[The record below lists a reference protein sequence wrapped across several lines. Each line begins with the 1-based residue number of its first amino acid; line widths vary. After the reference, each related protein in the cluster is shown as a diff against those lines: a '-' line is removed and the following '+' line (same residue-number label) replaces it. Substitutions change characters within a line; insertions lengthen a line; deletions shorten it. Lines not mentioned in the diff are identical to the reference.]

1 MRVSCLQENLS
12 RGLNIVGRAVSP
24 RSTLPVLGNILLATD
39 EGRLKLAATN
49 LEIGISCWI
58 GAKVEDEGAVTVP
71 SRLLGEFV
79 NQLPA
84 ERIDMDLSV
93 RTLMLNL
100 KCARYDTNIKGIDAS
115 EFPIIPTSDGA
126 DAIRIEADTLRK
138 MINQVAFA
146 AATDESR
153 PTLTGVHARF
163 HGNRLTLAATDGF
176 RLAVR
181 GTELAVTVPEKTEV
195 IIPARALSELSRIIG
210 LLPKAEGDAQMV
222 EITIASARN
231 QILFHL
237 PDVDMVSQLIDANFP
252 NYEAIIPKSFATRTI
267 IDTQPTLR
275 ALRVANLFARDS
287 SNIVRFQM
295 TPGHDG
301 APANL
306 TMTAT
311 SAEFGRQSG
320 QPGRHHRRTRV
331 GDRLQRPL
339 HAGGA
344 QHHRRAADCAGDH
357 PPQRARRRP
366 PGRRRP
372 RRVHLRRHADAH
384 QPLASQI

>member
-1 MRVSCLQENLS
+1 VRVSCLQENLS
-12 RGLNIVGRAVSP
+12 RGLNIVGRAVSA

-49 LEIGISCWI
+49 LEIGIVCWI
-58 GAKVEDEGAVTVP
+58 GAKVEDDGAVTVP
-71 SRLLGEFV
+71 ARLLGEFV
-79 NQLPA
+79 NQLPP

-126 DAIRIEADTLRK
+126 DAIRIEAETLRK
-138 MINQVAFA
+138 MINQVVFA

-153 PTLTGVHARF
+153 PTLTGVDARF
-163 HGNRLTLAATDGF
+163 NGKRLTLAATDGF

-181 GTELAVTVPEKTEV
+181 GTELAAAVPEKIEV
-195 IIPARALSELSRIIG
+195 IIPARSLSELSRIIG
-210 LLPKAEGDAQMV
+210 LLPKTEGEAQMV

-267 IDTQPTLR
+267 IDTQATLR

-301 APANL
+301 APASL

-311 SAEFGRQSG
+311 SAESGDNLANLDAIIEGPEGEIAFNGRYMLDVLNVIEEPQIALETTRASA
-320 QPGRHHRRTRV
+320 PGVVRPV
-331 GDRLQRPL
+331 GVGPEEFTCVVMPMHISR
-339 HAGGA
+339 
-344 QHHRRAADCAGDH
+344 
-357 PPQRARRRP
+357 
-366 PGRRRP
+366 
-372 RRVHLRRHADAH
+372 
-384 QPLASQI
+384 

>member
-58 GAKVEDEGAVTVP
+58 GAKVEDEGSVTVP
-71 SRLLGEFV
+71 ARLLGEFV

-126 DAIRIEADTLRK
+126 DAIRIEAETLRK
-138 MINQVAFA
+138 MINQVVFA

-153 PTLTGVHARF
+153 PTLTGVDARF
-163 HGNRLTLAATDGF
+163 NGNRLTLAATDGF

-181 GTELAVTVPEKTEV
+181 GTELAAAVPEKTEV

-210 LLPKAEGDAQMV
+210 LLPKVEGEAQMV

-252 NYEAIIPKSFATRTI
+252 NYEAIVPKSFATRTI
-267 IDTQPTLR
+267 VDTQATLR

-311 SAEFGRQSG
+311 SAESGDNLANLDAIIEGPEGEIAFNGRYMLDVLNVIEEPQIALETTRASA
-320 QPGRHHRRTRV
+320 PGVVRPV
-331 GDRLQRPL
+331 GVGPEEFTCVVMPMHISR
-339 HAGGA
+339 
-344 QHHRRAADCAGDH
+344 
-357 PPQRARRRP
+357 
-366 PGRRRP
+366 
-372 RRVHLRRHADAH
+372 
-384 QPLASQI
+384 

>member
-49 LEIGISCWI
+49 LEIGIVCWI
-58 GAKVEDEGAVTVP
+58 GAKVEDDGSVTVP
-71 SRLLGEFV
+71 ARLLSEFV
-79 NQLPA
+79 GQLPA

-126 DAIRIEADTLRK
+126 EAIRIEAETLRK
-138 MINQVAFA
+138 MINQVVFA

-153 PTLTGVHARF
+153 PTLTGVNARF
-163 HGNRLTLAATDGF
+163 NGKRLTLAATDGF

-181 GTELAVTVPEKTEV
+181 STELAAAVPEKSEV
-195 IIPARALSELSRIIG
+195 IIPARALAELSRIIG
-210 LLPKAEGDAQMV
+210 LLPKAEGEPQMV

-267 IDTQPTLR
+267 IDTQATLR

-301 APANL
+301 APASL

-311 SAEFGRQSG
+311 SAESGDNLANLDAIIEGPEGEIAFNGRYMLDVLNVIDEPQIALETTRASA
-320 QPGRHHRRTRV
+320 PGIVRPV
-331 GDRLQRPL
+331 GVGPEEFTCVVMPMHINR
-339 HAGGA
+339 
-344 QHHRRAADCAGDH
+344 
-357 PPQRARRRP
+357 
-366 PGRRRP
+366 
-372 RRVHLRRHADAH
+372 
-384 QPLASQI
+384 

>member
-58 GAKVEDEGAVTVP
+58 GAKVEDDGAVTVP
-71 SRLLGEFV
+71 SRLLSEFV

-126 DAIRIEADTLRK
+126 NAIRIEAETLRK
-138 MINQVAFA
+138 MINQVVFA

-153 PTLTGVHARF
+153 PTLTGVDARF
-163 HGNRLTLAATDGF
+163 NGKRLTLAATDGF

-181 GTELAVTVPEKTEV
+181 STDLAAAVPEKTEI

-210 LLPKAEGDAQMV
+210 LLPKSEGETQMV

-237 PDVDMVSQLIDANFP
+237 PDVAMVSQLIDANFP

-267 IDTQPTLR
+267 VDTQPTLR

-311 SAEFGRQSG
+311 SAESG
-320 QPGRHHRRTRV
+320 
-331 GDRLQRPL
+331 DN
-339 HAGGA
+339 
-344 QHHRRAADCAGDH
+344 
-357 PPQRARRRP
+357 
-366 PGRRRP
+366 
-372 RRVHLRRHADAH
+372 
-384 QPLASQI
+384 LASLDAVIEGPEGEIAFNGRYLLDVLNVIEEPQIALETTRASAPGVVRPVGVGPEEFTCVVMPMHISR

>member
-49 LEIGISCWI
+49 LEIGIVCWI
-58 GAKVEDEGAVTVP
+58 GAKVEDDGAVTVP
-71 SRLLGEFV
+71 ARLLGEFV

-138 MINQVAFA
+138 MINQVVFA

-153 PTLTGVHARF
+153 PTLTGVDARF
-163 HGNRLTLAATDGF
+163 NGNRLTLAATDGF

-181 GTELAVTVPEKTEV
+181 STELAAAVPEKTEV

-210 LLPKAEGDAQMV
+210 LLPKADGEAQMV
-222 EITIASARN
+222 EITISGARN

-252 NYEAIIPKSFATRTI
+252 NYEAIIPKSFATRTT
-267 IDTQPTLR
+267 IDTQSTLR

-301 APANL
+301 APASL

-311 SAEFGRQSG
+311 SAESGDNLANLDAIIEGPEGEIAFNGRYMLDVLNVIEEPQIALETTRPSA
-320 QPGRHHRRTRV
+320 PGVVRPV
-331 GDRLQRPL
+331 GVGPEEFTCVVMPMHISR
-339 HAGGA
+339 
-344 QHHRRAADCAGDH
+344 
-357 PPQRARRRP
+357 
-366 PGRRRP
+366 
-372 RRVHLRRHADAH
+372 
-384 QPLASQI
+384 

>member
-12 RGLNIVGRAVSP
+12 RGLNIVGRAFSP

-49 LEIGISCWI
+49 LEIGIVCWI
-58 GAKVEDEGAVTVP
+58 GAKVEDDGSVTVP
-71 SRLLGEFV
+71 ARLLSEFV
-79 NQLPA
+79 GQLPA

-126 DAIRIEADTLRK
+126 EAIRIEAETLRK
-138 MINQVAFA
+138 MINQVVFA

-153 PTLTGVHARF
+153 PTLTGVNARF
-163 HGNRLTLAATDGF
+163 NGKRLTLAATDGF

-181 GTELAVTVPEKTEV
+181 STELAAAVPEKSEV
-195 IIPARALSELSRIIG
+195 IIPARALAELSRIIG
-210 LLPKAEGDAQMV
+210 LLPKAEGEPQIV

-267 IDTQPTLR
+267 IDTQATLR

-301 APANL
+301 APASL

-311 SAEFGRQSG
+311 SAESGDNLANLDAIIEGPEGEIAFNGRYMLDVLNVIDEPQIALETTRASA
-320 QPGRHHRRTRV
+320 PGIVRPVAV
-331 GDRLQRPL
+331 GPEEFTCVVMPMHINR
-339 HAGGA
+339 
-344 QHHRRAADCAGDH
+344 
-357 PPQRARRRP
+357 
-366 PGRRRP
+366 
-372 RRVHLRRHADAH
+372 
-384 QPLASQI
+384 

>member
-1 MRVSCLQENLS
+1 LQENLS

-58 GAKVEDEGAVTVP
+58 GAKVEDDGAVTVP

-138 MINQVAFA
+138 MINQVVFA

-153 PTLTGVHARF
+153 PTLTGVNARF
-163 HGNRLTLAATDGF
+163 NGNRLTLAATDGF

-181 GTELAVTVPEKTEV
+181 GTELATTVPEKTEV

-210 LLPKAEGDAQMV
+210 LLPKTDGEAQMV

-267 IDTQPTLR
+267 IDTQATLR

-301 APANL
+301 APASL

-311 SAEFGRQSG
+311 SAESGDNLANLDAIIEGPEGEIAFNGRYMLDVLSVIDEPQIALETTRASA
-320 QPGRHHRRTRV
+320 PGVVRPV
-331 GDRLQRPL
+331 GVGPEEFTCVVMPMHISR
-339 HAGGA
+339 
-344 QHHRRAADCAGDH
+344 
-357 PPQRARRRP
+357 
-366 PGRRRP
+366 
-372 RRVHLRRHADAH
+372 
-384 QPLASQI
+384 

>member
-39 EGRLKLAATN
+39 DGRLKLAATN

-58 GAKVEDEGAVTVP
+58 GAKVEDDGSVTVP

-126 DAIRIEADTLRK
+126 DAIRIGADTLRK

-163 HGNRLTLAATDGF
+163 NGNRLTLAATDGF

-181 GTELAVTVPEKTEV
+181 GTELATAVPEKTEV

-210 LLPKAEGDAQMV
+210 LLPKTEGDAQTV

-267 IDTQPTLR
+267 VDTQGTLR

-311 SAEFGRQSG
+311 SAESGDNLANLDAIIEGPESEIAFNGRYMLEVLSIIDEPQIALETTRASA
-320 QPGRHHRRTRV
+320 PGVVRPV
-331 GDRLQRPL
+331 GVGPEEFTCVVMPMHISR
-339 HAGGA
+339 
-344 QHHRRAADCAGDH
+344 
-357 PPQRARRRP
+357 
-366 PGRRRP
+366 
-372 RRVHLRRHADAH
+372 
-384 QPLASQI
+384 

>member
-1 MRVSCLQENLS
+1 MRVSCLQDNLS

-58 GAKVEDEGAVTVP
+58 GAKIEDEGAVTIP
-71 SRLLGEFV
+71 ARLLSEFV
-79 NQLPA
+79 TQLPP

-115 EFPIIPTSDGA
+115 EFPIIPTSD
-126 DAIRIEADTLRK
+126 DQDVIRIDADTLRA
-138 MINQVAFA
+138 MITQVVFA

-163 HGNRLTLAATDGF
+163 QDQRLTLAATDGF

-181 GTELAVTVPEKTEV
+181 STALATAVPERMEV
-195 IIPARALSELSRIIG
+195 IVPARALSELARIIG
-210 LLPKAEGDAQMV
+210 LLPKAEGETQTV
-222 EITIASARN
+222 EITIAAARN

-237 PDVDMVSQLIDANFP
+237 PEVDMVSQLIDANFP
-252 NYEAIIPKSFATRTI
+252 NYEAIIPKSYSTRTVV
-267 IDTQPTLR
+267 DTQGTLR

-287 SNIVRFQM
+287 SNIVRFQI

-301 APANL
+301 ALGNL
-306 TMTAT
+306 TMIAT
-311 SAEFGRQSG
+311 SAE
-320 QPGRHHRRTRV
+320 
-331 GDRLQRPL
+331 
-339 HAGGA
+339 
-344 QHHRRAADCAGDH
+344 AGDNQAKLDALVEG
-357 PPQRARRRP
+357 PEGEIAFNGRYMLDVLGVITTPQIALETTRAGAPGVVRP
-366 PGRRRP
+366 VGSGPDEFTCVVMPMHVNR
-372 RRVHLRRHADAH
+372 
-384 QPLASQI
+384 

>member
-1 MRVSCLQENLS
+1 MRVSCLQDNLS

-58 GAKVEDEGAVTVP
+58 GAKVEDDGAVTVP
-71 SRLLGEFV
+71 ARLLSEFV
-79 NQLPA
+79 NQLPP

-115 EFPIIPTSDGA
+115 EFPIIPTSDGL
-126 DAIRIEADTLRK
+126 DAIRIAADTLRA
-138 MINQVAFA
+138 MINQVVFA

-163 HGNRLTLAATDGF
+163 QGKRLTLAATDGF

-181 GTELAVTVPEKTEV
+181 STELATAVPDKIEV
-195 IIPARALSELSRIIG
+195 IIPGRALSELSRIIG
-210 LLPKAEGDAQMV
+210 LLPKTEGDTPLV
-222 EITIASARN
+222 EIAIANARN

-252 NYEAIIPKSFATRTI
+252 NYEAIIPKSFATRTV
-267 IDTQPTLR
+267 IDTQAALR

-287 SNIVRFQM
+287 SNIVRFQI
-295 TPGHDG
+295 TPGSDG
-301 APANL
+301 MPGNL

-311 SAEFGRQSG
+311 SAE
-320 QPGRHHRRTRV
+320 
-331 GDRLQRPL
+331 
-339 HAGGA
+339 
-344 QHHRRAADCAGDH
+344 AGDNLANLDALVDG
-357 PPQRARRRP
+357 PEGEIAFNGRYMLDVLSVIDQPQIALETTRASAPGVVRP
-366 PGRRRP
+366 IGVGPEEFTCVVMPMHISR
-372 RRVHLRRHADAH
+372 
-384 QPLASQI
+384 

>member
-1 MRVSCLQENLS
+1 
-12 RGLNIVGRAVSP
+12 
-24 RSTLPVLGNILLATD
+24 VLGNILLATD

-58 GAKVEDEGAVTVP
+58 GAKVEDDGAVTVP

-163 HGNRLTLAATDGF
+163 NGNRLTLAATDGF

-181 GTELAVTVPEKTEV
+181 GTELAATVPEKTEV

-210 LLPKAEGDAQMV
+210 LLPKTDGEAQMV

-267 IDTQPTLR
+267 IDTQATLR

-301 APANL
+301 APASL

-311 SAEFGRQSG
+311 SAESGDNLANLDAIIEGPEGEIAFNGRYMLDVLNVIEEPQIALETTRASA
-320 QPGRHHRRTRV
+320 PGVLRPV
-331 GDRLQRPL
+331 GVGPEEFTAVVMPMHISR
-339 HAGGA
+339 
-344 QHHRRAADCAGDH
+344 
-357 PPQRARRRP
+357 
-366 PGRRRP
+366 
-372 RRVHLRRHADAH
+372 
-384 QPLASQI
+384 

>member
-58 GAKVEDEGAVTVP
+58 GAKVEDEGSVTVP

-153 PTLTGVHARF
+153 PTLTGVDARF
-163 HGNRLTLAATDGF
+163 NGNRLTLAATDGF

-181 GTELAVTVPEKTEV
+181 STDLAAAVPEKTEI

-210 LLPKAEGDAQMV
+210 LLPKSEGEPQMV
-222 EITIASARN
+222 EITVASARN

-311 SAEFGRQSG
+311 SAESG
-320 QPGRHHRRTRV
+320 
-331 GDRLQRPL
+331 DN
-339 HAGGA
+339 
-344 QHHRRAADCAGDH
+344 
-357 PPQRARRRP
+357 
-366 PGRRRP
+366 
-372 RRVHLRRHADAH
+372 
-384 QPLASQI
+384 LASLDAVIEGPEGEIAFNGRYMLEVLSIIDEPQIVLETTRPSAPGVVRPVGVGPEEFTCVVMPMHISR

>member
-1 MRVSCLQENLS
+1 LQENLS

-58 GAKVEDEGAVTVP
+58 GAKVEDDGAVTVP

-138 MINQVAFA
+138 MINQVVFA

-153 PTLTGVHARF
+153 PTLTGVNARF
-163 HGNRLTLAATDGF
+163 NGNRLTLAATDGF

-181 GTELAVTVPEKTEV
+181 GTELAAAVPEKTEV

-210 LLPKAEGDAQMV
+210 LLPKTEGEAQMV

-267 IDTQPTLR
+267 IDTQATLR

-301 APANL
+301 APASL

-311 SAEFGRQSG
+311 SAESGDNLANLDAIIEGPESEIAFNGRYMLDVLNVIEEPQIALETTRASA
-320 QPGRHHRRTRV
+320 PGVVRPV
-331 GDRLQRPL
+331 GVGPEEFTCVVMPMHISR
-339 HAGGA
+339 
-344 QHHRRAADCAGDH
+344 
-357 PPQRARRRP
+357 
-366 PGRRRP
+366 
-372 RRVHLRRHADAH
+372 
-384 QPLASQI
+384 

>member
-1 MRVSCLQENLS
+1 VRVSCLQENLS

-58 GAKVEDEGAVTVP
+58 GAKVEDDGAVTVP
-71 SRLLGEFV
+71 SRLLSEFV
-79 NQLPA
+79 SQLPA

-115 EFPIIPTSDGA
+115 EFPIIPTSDGN

-163 HGNRLTLAATDGF
+163 NGNRLTLAATDGF

-181 GTELAVTVPEKTEV
+181 STELSATVPEKMEV

-267 IDTQPTLR
+267 IDTQSTLR

-311 SAEFGRQSG
+311 SAESGDNLANLDAIIEGPESEIAVNGRYMLDVLTIIDEPQIALETTRPSA
-320 QPGRHHRRTRV
+320 PGVVRPV
-331 GDRLQRPL
+331 GVGPEEFTCVVMPMHISR
-339 HAGGA
+339 
-344 QHHRRAADCAGDH
+344 
-357 PPQRARRRP
+357 
-366 PGRRRP
+366 
-372 RRVHLRRHADAH
+372 
-384 QPLASQI
+384 

>member
-1 MRVSCLQENLS
+1 VRVSCLQENLS

-58 GAKVEDEGAVTVP
+58 GAKVEDDGAVTVP
-71 SRLLGEFV
+71 SRLLSEFV

-126 DAIRIEADTLRK
+126 DAIRIEAETLRK
-138 MINQVAFA
+138 MINQVVFA

-153 PTLTGVHARF
+153 PTLTGVDARF
-163 HGNRLTLAATDGF
+163 NGKRLTLAATDGF

-181 GTELAVTVPEKTEV
+181 STDLAAAVPEKTEV

-210 LLPKAEGDAQMV
+210 LLPKSDGEAQMV

-267 IDTQPTLR
+267 VDTQPTLR

-311 SAEFGRQSG
+311 SAESGDNLANLDAVIEGPEGEIAFNGRYLLDVLNVIEEPQIALETTRASA
-320 QPGRHHRRTRV
+320 PGVVRPV
-331 GDRLQRPL
+331 GVGPEEFTCVVMPMHISR
-339 HAGGA
+339 
-344 QHHRRAADCAGDH
+344 
-357 PPQRARRRP
+357 
-366 PGRRRP
+366 
-372 RRVHLRRHADAH
+372 
-384 QPLASQI
+384 

>member
-58 GAKVEDEGAVTVP
+58 GAKVEDDGAVTVP
-71 SRLLGEFV
+71 SRLLSEFV

-126 DAIRIEADTLRK
+126 DAIRIEAETLRK
-138 MINQVAFA
+138 MINQVVFA

-153 PTLTGVHARF
+153 PTLTGVDARF
-163 HGNRLTLAATDGF
+163 NGKRLTLAATDGF

-181 GTELAVTVPEKTEV
+181 STDLAAAVPEKTEV

-210 LLPKAEGDAQMV
+210 LLPKSDGEAQMV

-267 IDTQPTLR
+267 VDTQPTLR

-311 SAEFGRQSG
+311 SAESGDNLANLDAVIEGPEGEIAFNGRYLLDVLNVIEEPQIALETTRASA
-320 QPGRHHRRTRV
+320 PGVVRPV
-331 GDRLQRPL
+331 GVGPEEFTCVVMPMHISR
-339 HAGGA
+339 
-344 QHHRRAADCAGDH
+344 
-357 PPQRARRRP
+357 
-366 PGRRRP
+366 
-372 RRVHLRRHADAH
+372 
-384 QPLASQI
+384 

>member
-49 LEIGISCWI
+49 LEIGIVCWI
-58 GAKVEDEGAVTVP
+58 GAKVEDDGSVTVP
-71 SRLLGEFV
+71 ARLLSEFV
-79 NQLPA
+79 GQLPA

-126 DAIRIEADTLRK
+126 EAIRIEAETLRK
-138 MINQVAFA
+138 MINQVVFA

-153 PTLTGVHARF
+153 PTLTGVNARF
-163 HGNRLTLAATDGF
+163 NGKRLTLAATDGF

-181 GTELAVTVPEKTEV
+181 STELAAAVPEKSEV
-195 IIPARALSELSRIIG
+195 IIPARALAELSRIIG
-210 LLPKAEGDAQMV
+210 LLPKAEGEPQMV

-267 IDTQPTLR
+267 IDTQATLR

-301 APANL
+301 APASL

-311 SAEFGRQSG
+311 SAESGDNLANLDAIIEGPEGEIAFNGRYMLDVLNVIDEPQIALETTRASA
-320 QPGRHHRRTRV
+320 PGIVRPV
-331 GDRLQRPL
+331 GVGPEEFTCVVMPMHISR
-339 HAGGA
+339 
-344 QHHRRAADCAGDH
+344 
-357 PPQRARRRP
+357 
-366 PGRRRP
+366 
-372 RRVHLRRHADAH
+372 
-384 QPLASQI
+384 

>member
-49 LEIGISCWI
+49 LEIGIVCWI
-58 GAKVEDEGAVTVP
+58 GAKVEDDGSVTVP
-71 SRLLGEFV
+71 ARLLSEFV
-79 NQLPA
+79 GQLPA

-126 DAIRIEADTLRK
+126 EAIRIEAETLRK
-138 MINQVAFA
+138 MINQVVFA

-153 PTLTGVHARF
+153 PTLTGVNARF
-163 HGNRLTLAATDGF
+163 NGKRLTLAATDGF

-181 GTELAVTVPEKTEV
+181 STELAAAVPEKSEV
-195 IIPARALSELSRIIG
+195 IIPARALAELSRIIG
-210 LLPKAEGDAQMV
+210 LLPKAEGEPQIV

-267 IDTQPTLR
+267 IDTQATLR

-301 APANL
+301 APASL

-311 SAEFGRQSG
+311 SAESGDNLANLDAIIEGPEGEIAFNGRYMLDVLNVIDEPQIALETTRASA
-320 QPGRHHRRTRV
+320 PGIVRPV
-331 GDRLQRPL
+331 GVGPEEFTCVVMPMHISR
-339 HAGGA
+339 
-344 QHHRRAADCAGDH
+344 
-357 PPQRARRRP
+357 
-366 PGRRRP
+366 
-372 RRVHLRRHADAH
+372 
-384 QPLASQI
+384 

>member
-58 GAKVEDEGAVTVP
+58 GAKVEDDGAVTVP
-71 SRLLGEFV
+71 ARLLSEFV
-79 NQLPA
+79 GQLPA

-138 MINQVAFA
+138 MINQVVFA

-153 PTLTGVHARF
+153 PTLTGVDARF
-163 HGNRLTLAATDGF
+163 NGKRLTLAATDGF

-181 GTELAVTVPEKTEV
+181 STDLAAAVPEKTEI

-210 LLPKAEGDAQMV
+210 LLPKSEGEPQMV
-222 EITIASARN
+222 EITVASARN

-311 SAEFGRQSG
+311 SAESG
-320 QPGRHHRRTRV
+320 
-331 GDRLQRPL
+331 DN
-339 HAGGA
+339 
-344 QHHRRAADCAGDH
+344 
-357 PPQRARRRP
+357 
-366 PGRRRP
+366 
-372 RRVHLRRHADAH
+372 
-384 QPLASQI
+384 LASLDAVIEGPEGEIAFNGRYLLDVLNVIDEPQIALETTRASAPGVVRPVGVGPEEFTCVVMPMHISR

>member
-1 MRVSCLQENLS
+1 VRVSCLQENLS

-49 LEIGISCWI
+49 LEIGIVCWI
-58 GAKVEDEGAVTVP
+58 GAKVEDDGAVTAP
-71 SRLLGEFV
+71 ARLLSEFV
-79 NQLPA
+79 SQLPA

-126 DAIRIEADTLRK
+126 EVIRIEAETLRK

-153 PTLTGVHARF
+153 PTLTGVNARF
-163 HGNRLTLAATDGF
+163 NDKRLTLAATDGF

-181 GTELAVTVPEKTEV
+181 STELATAAPEKSEV
-195 IIPARALSELSRIIG
+195 IIPSRALTELSRIIG
-210 LLPKAEGDAQMV
+210 LLPKTEGEAQMV

-267 IDTQPTLR
+267 IDTQAALR

-301 APANL
+301 APASL

-311 SAEFGRQSG
+311 SAESGDNLANLDVIIEGPEGEIAFNGRYMLDVLNVIDEPQIALETTRASA
-320 QPGRHHRRTRV
+320 PGVVRPV
-331 GDRLQRPL
+331 GVGPEEFTCVVMPMHISR
-339 HAGGA
+339 
-344 QHHRRAADCAGDH
+344 
-357 PPQRARRRP
+357 
-366 PGRRRP
+366 
-372 RRVHLRRHADAH
+372 
-384 QPLASQI
+384 

>member
-71 SRLLGEFV
+71 ARLLSEFV
-79 NQLPA
+79 NQLPP

-115 EFPIIPTSDGA
+115 EFPIIPTSDG
-126 DAIRIEADTLRK
+126 DGAIRIEAETLRK
-138 MINQVAFA
+138 MINQVVFA

-153 PTLTGVHARF
+153 PTLTGVDARF
-163 HGNRLTLAATDGF
+163 NGNRLTLAATDGF

-181 GTELAVTVPEKTEV
+181 GTELAAAVPEKSEV

-210 LLPKAEGDAQMV
+210 LLPKTDGEAQMV
-222 EITIASARN
+222 EITIATARN

-237 PDVDMVSQLIDANFP
+237 PDVDIVSQLIDANFP
-252 NYEAIIPKSFATRTI
+252 NYEAIIPKSYATRTI

-287 SNIVRFQM
+287 SNIVRFQI
-295 TPGHDG
+295 TPGSDG

-311 SAEFGRQSG
+311 SAESGDNLANLDAIVEGPESEIAFNGRYMLEVLSVIDEPQIALETTRASA
-320 QPGRHHRRTRV
+320 PGVVRPV
-331 GDRLQRPL
+331 GVGPEEFTCVVMPMHISR
-339 HAGGA
+339 
-344 QHHRRAADCAGDH
+344 
-357 PPQRARRRP
+357 
-366 PGRRRP
+366 
-372 RRVHLRRHADAH
+372 
-384 QPLASQI
+384 